1 MLGLTSSDFLVH
13 LSQQH
18 PVSWR
23 PNSDGT
29 KLIGHM
35 ILKKDLREGH
45 GSSAHILGLKVT
57 GGQVLENGRIG
68 AIVEK
73 VKKGSIAD
81 VVGRVRPGD
90 EVIEWNGRGLVDRTF
105 DEVHEIIAE
114 SKSDT
119 QVELV
124 LARPMGVGGQSSG
137 AGGNIIPSTSAS
149 AKSYLSIR
157 KDYKRPSVTVTSPT
171 SPDPPRPG
179 RFGPVQQA
187 KIQIK
192 IWFDPVGHQL
202 LVTAINGCDLSSRN
216 PLPNPF
222 AKLCLLPDR
231 RYVWDCC

>member
-1 MLGLTSSDFLVH
+1 M
-13 LSQQH
+13 
-18 PVSWR
+18 
-23 PNSDGT
+23 
-29 KLIGHM
+29 
-35 ILKKDLREGH
+35 
-45 GSSAHILGLKVT
+45 
-57 GGQVLENGRIG
+57 
-68 AIVEK
+68 
-73 VKKGSIAD
+73 
-81 VVGRVRPGD
+81 
-90 EVIEWNGRGLVDRTF
+90 DRTF
-105 DEVHEIIAE
+105 DEVHEIIAD
-114 SKSDT
+114 SKADT

-124 LARPMGVGGQSSG
+124 LARPMGVGVPSSS
-137 AGGNIIPSTSAS
+137 ASSNVIPSTSTS

-171 SPDPPRPG
+171 SPDPPRQG

-231 RYVWDCC
+231 RYAVYYFCVEDFCNKLAFILYKLHC